1 MKKILFLFFM
11 FTFSFIGLSWAQ
23 QATMNYAY
31 VQNFENGKV
40 NWETGLVTATGIGAP
55 PATAVNMA
63 QARAM
68 AVRAATVVAR
78 RNLLEVLKGVQI
90 DSTTTVQNYMVT
102 NDIIVSKV
110 QGFLQNSQVLDIAY
124 MSDGSVEVT
133 VGVSLRGGLADVLL
147 PPSIPFGTKLQ
158 KPYRTSPTTPLTPPQ
173 MPAPQPSM
181 PAPQPEAPA
190 LSTPQPEVTT
200 PATPAPQPQI
210 VYTGLIVDARGLG
223 ARPAMSPKIYD
234 ENGQE
239 VYGSAFVSRE
249 YAIQQGM
256 AGYAKDLEK
265 AKLNP
270 RVANTPF
277 VAKAI
282 QVKGKGKADLVID
295 NATANQLRTIAQQ
308 QSFLEKCKV
317 MIILD

>member
-1 MKKILFLFFM
+1 MRRFLFLVCFLAF
-11 FTFSFIGLSWAQ
+11 GLGFYGMALAQ
-23 QATMNYAY
+23 QPIMDYAY
-31 VQNFENGKV
+31 VQTFENGKV
-40 NWETGLVTATGIGAP
+40 NWQTGLVTATGIGAP

-102 NDIIVSKV
+102 NDIIISRV

-147 PPSIPFGTKLQ
+147 PPTIPFGTKIQ
-158 KPYRTSPTTPLTPPQ
+158 KPERLTPPTPPVAPSQ
-173 MPAPQPSM
+173 PQVNVPQPPVVAPQPPQVQPEPTPAM
-181 PAPQPEAPA
+181 PAPQPEM
-190 LSTPQPEVTT
+190 
-200 PATPAPQPQI
+200 

-265 AKLNP
+265 AKSNP
-270 RVANTPF
+270 RVANMPF
-277 VAKAI
+277 VAKAV

-295 NATANQLRTIAQQ
+295 NASANQLRALSQK

>member
-1 MKKILFLFFM
+1 MKIKCFLLGSLM
-11 FTFSFIGLSWAQ
+11 VLVMLSVAMAQ
-23 QATMNYAY
+23 PTMNYGY
-31 VQNFENGKV
+31 VQTFENGQV
-40 NWETGLVTATGIGAP
+40 NWTTGLVTAKGIGAP

-78 RNLLEVLKGVQI
+78 RNLLEVIKGVQI

-102 NDIIVSKV
+102 NDIIVSRV

-147 PPSIPFGTKLQ
+147 PKTIPFGTKIQRPTRLTPSAPQ
-158 KPYRTSPTTPLTPPQ
+158 VSVPAPTAPATPTVPTTPEVQKPRMEEAQT
-173 MPAPQPSM
+173 QPK
-181 PAPQPEAPA
+181 
-190 LSTPQPEVTT
+190 
-200 PATPAPQPQI
+200 PQI

-256 AGYAKDLEK
+256 AGYAKDINK
-265 AKLNP
+265 AKTNP
-270 RVANTPF
+270 RVANNPF
-277 VAKAI
+277 IAKAV
-282 QVKGKGKADLVID
+282 QVKGKARTDLVINND
-295 NATANQLRTIAQQ
+295 VANQLRSLSKNQN
-308 QSFLEKCKV
+308 FLEKCKV